1 MELSSEAGPLGGI
14 RVKLGKASWTQS
26 SQIGLTALTQGEIT
40 ATSYDTGTGGYSAG
54 HAGESQLTGASI
66 NSDGWSLTGHL
77 WLHSWDDVVIQ
88 KEANY
93 WIKKPTVNSVTWQDG
108 STTAVDIEVTLN
120 SITDTL
126 KCSTTSIATLYAVP
140 YREGYNYAG
149 TKVNL
154 SGTTITVPTSYW
166 TAASSAGWGT
176 KDYTLAAEGY
186 NGGVKAIVKDG
197 STTKISTN
205 CALTL
210 VVPTNIDSEGKAT
223 VEVTS
228 GSGDSKVTVKSGSA
242 KTLYNNGY
250 KAGWNAAAAAAGKS
264 KSGTSA
270 TCTLPDT
277 SDGTSYTT
285 TTYKVTAG
293 TNTTT
298 ADSHKLDYDAS
309 SYIRQGA
316 SFTDNGGYDHTYTGT
331 AYWYKNASITGS
343 GPTVEATLSSWAK
356 Q

>member
-1 MELSSEAGPLGGI
+1 MELSSEKGPLGGI
-14 RVKLGKASWTQS
+14 RVKIGKASWTQS
-26 SQIGLTALTQGEIT
+26 STIGLTALTQGEIN

-54 HAGESQLTGASI
+54 HAGESQLTGASL
-66 NSDGWSLTGHL
+66 NDDGWSLTGHL
-77 WLHSWDDVVIQ
+77 WLHSWDDVVVQ

-93 WIKKPTVNSVTWQDG
+93 WIKKPTVKSVTWQDG

-140 YREGYNYAG
+140 YRAGYNYAG
-149 TKVNL
+149 TLVSL

-210 VVPTNIDSEGKAT
+210 LIPTNIDSEGKAT

-242 KTLYNNGY
+242 RTLYDNGW
-250 KAGWNAAAAAAGKS
+250 KAAKGGRSSNTVTYATSTVGTFKKEKAYV
-264 KSGTSA
+264 SG
-270 TCTLPDT
+270 
-277 SDGTSYTT
+277 GG
-285 TTYKVTAG
+285 AG
-293 TNTTT
+293 TASVSIHMNTSST
-298 ADSHKLDYDAS
+298 AY
-309 SYIRQGA
+309 
-316 SFTDNGGYDHTYTGT
+316 YTGESGKESYS
-331 AYWYKNASITGS
+331 AYDKDGNAITVYAHYKKSVSGGGAGS
-343 GPTVEATLSSWAK
+343 VAWEDVD
-356 Q
+356 